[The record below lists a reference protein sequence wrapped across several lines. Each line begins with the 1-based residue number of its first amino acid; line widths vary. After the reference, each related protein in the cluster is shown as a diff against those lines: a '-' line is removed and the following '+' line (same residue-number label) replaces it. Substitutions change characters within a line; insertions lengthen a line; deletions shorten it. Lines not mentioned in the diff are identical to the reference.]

1 MALFVGVAR
10 AEALAAEVRAKI
22 ITGTMAIVMEN

>member
-10 AEALAAEVRAKI
+10 AEALAAMLLMYALDEDMI
-22 ITGTMAIVMEN
+22 LP